1 MIEVQSVS
9 KQYGPHYAVSKLS
22 FKSTEGKIFG
32 LLGPNGA
39 GKSTVIKML
48 MNVLIPDAGQVLLN
62 GKTICERDKDK
73 IGYLP
78 EERGLYRNIKIN
90 EMLLFLA
97 SLKNGNTAAAEKNL
111 DDWLIRF
118 DLMEWKNKTV
128 ETLSKG
134 MSQKVQFIAAILHD
148 PDFIFFDEPFSGLD
162 PVSTDMLQD
171 AIRDLSYKGKNI
183 ILSTHNME
191 IAEKLC
197 SSVIILDHGKEVL
210 SGTIAEIKS
219 NFNQRTISVEFDGR
233 LDNDSFSKMTRSIST
248 FQKSTQIELADGVE
262 PDSLL
267 RKLIEQVSIRK
278 FEIIVPSLHKIYV
291 DLVGEAEY
299 A

>member
-1 MIEVQSVS
+1 MIQVQSVS
-9 KQYGPHYAVSKLS
+9 KKYGAHCAVNKLS

-48 MNVLIPDAGQVLLN
+48 MNVLVPDAGQVLLN
-62 GKTICERDKDK
+62 GKTICESDKDR

-78 EERGLYRNIKIN
+78 EERGLYRNVKIN

-118 DLMEWKNKTV
+118 GLMEWKNKTV

-148 PDFIFFDEPFSGLD
+148 PEFMFFDEPFSGLD
-162 PVSTDMLQD
+162 PVSTDLLQD
-171 AIRDLSYKGKNI
+171 AILDLSSRGKNI

-197 SSVIILDHGKEVL
+197 SNVIIIDHGKEVL
-210 SGTIAEIKS
+210 SGSIAEIKS
-219 NFNQRTISVEFDGR
+219 NFNQRTVSVEFDGR
-233 LDNDSFSKMTRSIST
+233 LNSESFSKMTRSIST
-248 FQKSTQIELADGVE
+248 YPKSTQIELADGVE

-267 RKLIEQVSIRK
+267 RKLIDQVSIRK
-278 FEIIVPSLHKIYV
+278 FEIVVPSLHKIYV

>member
-22 FKSTEGKIFG
+22 FTSTEGKIFG

-48 MNVLIPDAGQVLLN
+48 MNVLVPDAGRVLLN
-62 GKTICERDKDK
+62 GKLIREADKDR

-78 EERGLYRNIKIN
+78 EERGLYRNVKIN

-97 SLKNGNTAAAEKNL
+97 SLKNGNTASAEKNL

-118 DLMEWKNKTV
+118 GLMEWKNKTV

-148 PDFIFFDEPFSGLD
+148 PEFMFFDEPFSGLD
-162 PVSTDMLQD
+162 PVSADLLED
-171 AIRDLSYKGKNI
+171 AILDLASKGKNI

-197 SSVIILDHGKEVL
+197 SSVIIIDHGKEVL
-210 SGTIAEIKS
+210 SGSIAEIKS
-219 NFNQRTISVEFDGR
+219 NFNQRTVSVEFDGR
-233 LDNDSFSKMTRSIST
+233 LDSESLLKMTRSIST
-248 FQKSTQIELADGVE
+248 LQRSTQIELADGVE
-262 PDSLL
+262 PDFLL
-267 RKLIEQVSIRK
+267 RKLIDQVSIRK
-278 FEIIVPSLHKIYV
+278 FEIVVPSLHKIYV